1 MFSRLGLTCLLL
13 VTIVGWGF
21 LACRDNS
28 LLEELRKTKEKVC
41 QCQHQDYP
49 RACVDA
55 LRASSQALE
64 ARLQEVNAA
73 DQEKAQAIAIEMMA
87 CLQKI

>member
-1 MFSRLGLTCLLL
+1 MAL
-13 VTIVGWGF
+13 VSSLGWG
-21 LACRDNS
+21 LVGCGENS
-28 LLEELRKTKEKVC
+28 LLKELRETRDQVC
-41 QCQHQDYP
+41 KCQD

-64 ARLQEVNAA
+64 ARLQELSAA
-73 DQEKAQAIAIEMMA
+73 DQEQAQDIAIEMMA